1 MRAKEIGW
9 TCRLDANMRKNYPFL
24 LLVSLLL
31 LSCISLAQ
39 SGRGPAKTNNP
50 KVDAPTTPS
59 PVDEASTG
67 VAATRNPGRSKT
79 PLLVALSRP
88 RRLVMLPPSNEFYA
102 EQIARSLARQDRL
115 SVKFEPQKVKVEDAQ
130 AMLRAKTGTYM
141 LLLRFEEIDD
151 RDDTKNCDVTDS
163 KWVTSY
169 KMDYTLLAREGRV
182 VKKRSIQ
189 TFFSCARDVK
199 PLFEFF
205 VKNCVNRSRNTL
217 DDSAIQCMTQ
227 HVLNDVDN
235 FAR

>member
-1 MRAKEIGW
+1 MG
-9 TCRLDANMRKNYPFL
+9 KNCPFL

-31 LSCISLAQ
+31 FSCICLAQ
-39 SGRGPAKTNNP
+39 SRRAPAKTNNP
-50 KVDAPTTPS
+50 KVDGPTTPS
-59 PVDEASTG
+59 PIDKATAD
-67 VAATRNPGRSKT
+67 VAATNNPGRAKT

-88 RRLVMLPPSNEFYA
+88 RRLVMLPPSNRFYA

-115 SVKFEPQKVKVEDAQ
+115 TVKFEPQKVKVEDAQ

-141 LLLRFEEIDD
+141 LLLRFEEFDD
-151 RDDTKNCDVTDS
+151 RDDSKSCDVTDS

-169 KMDYTLLAREGRV
+169 KMDYTLLAPEGRI

-199 PLFEFF
+199 PLFELF

-217 DDSAIQCMTQ
+217 DDSAVQCMTQ
-227 HVLNDVDN
+227 QVLDDLYN
-235 FAR
+235 FER